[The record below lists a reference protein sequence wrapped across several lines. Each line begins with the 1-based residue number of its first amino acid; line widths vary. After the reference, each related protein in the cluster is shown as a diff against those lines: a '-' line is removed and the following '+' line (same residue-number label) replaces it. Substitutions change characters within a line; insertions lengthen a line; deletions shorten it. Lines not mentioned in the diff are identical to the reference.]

1 MKKIFYCLICF
12 LFLCGFTPLS
22 SLRGSL
28 FVSSKSADWE
38 VSNSGANIRAFN
50 QKAKVELIFNLSDLL
65 PNSPYC
71 VSNKRIKDIKFRVSI
86 HKIAKKGETDWE
98 KSFGR
103 TKIYFSG
110 KGGSR
115 ERRVYGSNLIKNNIK
130 ASGGVIN
137 VGTLEFL
144 SPITCENIDNMTMRI
159 LGMKDGRQNIQ
170 PLTFTINLKKK

>member
-1 MKKIFYCLICF
+1 MKKFFYCLICF
-12 LFLCGFTPLS
+12 FLCGFIPLS
-22 SLRGSL
+22 SLDGKIA
-28 FVSSKSADWE
+28 VVSKSADWE

-50 QKAKVELIFNLSDLL
+50 QKAKVELIFNLSNLL
-65 PNSPYC
+65 PSSPYC
-71 VSNKRIKDIKFRVSI
+71 VSNKKIKDIKFSVSI
-86 HKIAKKGETDWE
+86 HKIAKKGESDWT
-98 KSFGR
+98 KSFEK

-115 ERRVYGSNLIKNNIK
+115 ERRVYGSNLIKNNIN
-130 ASGGVIN
+130 ALGGVIN